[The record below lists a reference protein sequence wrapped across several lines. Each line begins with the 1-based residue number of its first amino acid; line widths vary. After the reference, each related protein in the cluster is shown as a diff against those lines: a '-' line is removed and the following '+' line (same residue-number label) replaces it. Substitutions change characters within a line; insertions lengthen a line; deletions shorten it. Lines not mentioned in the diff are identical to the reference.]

1 MMKLLMAMVYVL
13 VLHFYAISFDI
24 WIIIDT
30 NQSISHTP
38 NHAYISK
45 VGPFSIYSYWSVM
58 IKVVL
63 QTSNVRFIMKF
74 LLNEL
79 AEYLIFL

>member
-1 MMKLLMAMVYVL
+1 MTETPMMKLLMAMVYVL

-24 WIIIDT
+24 WIRIDA

-38 NHAYISK
+38 NHAYMSR

-63 QTSNVRFIMKF
+63 QTSKVRFI
-74 LLNEL
+74 
-79 AEYLIFL
+79 I